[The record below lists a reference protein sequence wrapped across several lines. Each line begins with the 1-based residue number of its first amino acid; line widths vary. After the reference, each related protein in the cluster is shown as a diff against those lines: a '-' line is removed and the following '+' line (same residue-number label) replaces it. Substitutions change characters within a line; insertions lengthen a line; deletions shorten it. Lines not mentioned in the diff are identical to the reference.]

1 MIFIIIAVV
10 VFVIFLAVIAQYFN
24 DKNERQKMNDGSE
37 MPNNKSINEMTYQEI
52 QKLQEMQIK
61 KLAEA
66 RLKEINQGNGN
77 TKSKD
82 KAIKKKYDLKN
93 KKTRNDDLEA

>member
-1 MIFIIIAVV
+1 
-10 VFVIFLAVIAQYFN
+10 
-24 DKNERQKMNDGSE
+24 MNDGSDI
-37 MPNNKSINEMTYQEI
+37 PNNKSINEMTYQEI

-77 TKSKD
+77 AKFKD
-82 KAIKKKYDLKN
+82 KVIKKKNDLKN

>member
-1 MIFIIIAVV
+1 M
-10 VFVIFLAVIAQYFN
+10 IFLAVIAQYFN
-24 DKNERQKMNDGSE
+24 DKNERQKMNDGSDI
-37 MPNNKSINEMTYQEI
+37 PNNKSINEMTYQEI

-77 TKSKD
+77 AKFKD
-82 KAIKKKYDLKN
+82 KVIKKKNDLKN